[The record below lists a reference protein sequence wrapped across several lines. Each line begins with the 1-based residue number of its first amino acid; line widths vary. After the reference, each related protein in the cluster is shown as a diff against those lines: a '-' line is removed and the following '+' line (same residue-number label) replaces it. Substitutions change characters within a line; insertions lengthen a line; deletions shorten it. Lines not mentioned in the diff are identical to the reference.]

1 MTSRQ
6 LAVGHGTLTLFEQ
19 TGLVDLIALEQAGV
33 AGVGH
38 FDFAQHL
45 ANDDL
50 DELVVD
56 LHALQTVDVLH
67 LVDDVVGERLDAQE
81 TQDVVRIRRAVDD
94 DLAALDVL
102 TLEHRDVAPL
112 RNQLFVLGAV
122 IGGDDHALLALGLLA
137 EADGAGDLREDERVL
152 RLTRLEQVGD
162 ARQTAGDVAG
172 LGGLLRNTRDHVAH
186 AHRRTVLEIDDGA
199 GRQII
204 HGRDLGPGDV
214 QFLALLV
221 HQLAHGTLIL
231 RGRAAM
237 LGIGDHEARPPRPLI
252 GGARY
257 GDTLDEIA
265 EAHTARHLGD
275 ERMGKRIPVGH
286 DLTGLDAV
294 AVVDAQHRAVRH
306 LVTFAL
312 ESRLVQHRQ
321 FTRTRL
327 LHVVAARVL
336 DDLHVVQAD
345 AALGLDLHGVHRRG
359 PRRRAADVEGA
370 HGELRAGL
378 ADRLRRDDTHG
389 LADVDLVS
397 AREVTTV
404 THGAYAVAGLAG
416 DGRTHHHVID
426 AERFQLVDPILI
438 EQRTRGYGHVAAT
451 GDNHV
456 FGHGTSQHALS
467 QGLDHVAAFD
477 QRHLQDAVA
486 GAAIIL
492 GDHEVLRHVE
502 AFAEV
507 RGDRRLDDGA
517 VGLGH
522 EAAHAGELTDL
533 GRAAARARVGHHVD
547 RVERGLLHF

>member
-19 TGLVDLIALEQAGV
+19 TGLVDLFALEQAGV

-50 DELVVD
+50 DVLVVD

-67 LVDDVVGERLDAQE
+67 LVDDVVRERLDAQQ
-81 TQDVVRIRRAVDD
+81 TQDVVGVRRAVDD

-122 IGGDDHALLALGLLA
+122 VGRADHALLALGLLA
-137 EADGAGDLREDERVL
+137 EADGAGDLRQDERVF
-152 RLTRLEQVGD
+152 RLAGLEQIGD

-172 LGGLLRNTRDHVAH
+172 LRGLLRNTRDHVAH
-186 AHRRTVLEIDDGA
+186 AHRRAGFLIDDGA
-199 GRQII
+199 RRQVI
-204 HGRDLGPGDV
+204 HGRELGAGDV
-214 QFLALLV
+214 QLLALLI
-221 HQLAHGTLIL
+221 HQLDHGALL
-231 RGRAAM
+231 FGGRAAV
-237 LGIGDHEARPPRPLI
+237 LGIGDHQARETGHFI

-265 EAHTARHLGD
+265 EAHAARHLGD
-275 ERMGKRIPVGH
+275 DRMGMRIPVSH
-286 DLTGLDAV
+286 DLARLNAV
-294 AVVDAQHRAVRH
+294 AVVDAQHGAVRH
-306 LVTFAL
+306 LVTFAF
-312 ESRLVQHRQ
+312 ETGLVQHRQ
-321 FTRTRL
+321 FTRTRR
-327 LHVVAARVL
+327 HYVVAARVL

-370 HGELRAGL
+370 QGELRAGL

-416 DGRTHHHVID
+416 DGRTQHHVID
-426 AERFQLVDPILI
+426 AERFQFVVPILI
-438 EQRTRGYGHVAAT
+438 EQRTC
-451 GDNHV
+451 
-456 FGHGTSQHALS
+456 
-467 QGLDHVAAFD
+467 
-477 QRHLQDAVA
+477 
-486 GAAIIL
+486 
-492 GDHEVLRHVE
+492 
-502 AFAEV
+502 
-507 RGDRRLDDGA
+507 
-517 VGLGH
+517 
-522 EAAHAGELTDL
+522 
-533 GRAAARARVGHHVD
+533 
-547 RVERGLLHF
+547 